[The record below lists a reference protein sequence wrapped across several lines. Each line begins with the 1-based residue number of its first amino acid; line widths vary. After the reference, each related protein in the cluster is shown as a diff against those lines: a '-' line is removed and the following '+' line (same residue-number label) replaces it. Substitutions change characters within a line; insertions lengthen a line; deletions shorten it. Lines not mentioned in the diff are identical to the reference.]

1 MQYQIIGKNDYLINP
16 MEVVLHNR
24 EIENVEEF
32 LNVNENHTYNYF
44 QLKNIEKAV
53 NCLLTHLQNNNIIY
67 IQIDSDFDGFS
78 SASLLY
84 NYIKLIYP
92 KSNILWELPEGKE
105 HGMDIEKIPENVS
118 LIIIPDAGTN
128 QIKEHAILKEKGIDC
143 IVLDHHELDKRI
155 KHNEQY
161 AIIVNNQMC
170 DYPNKSLSGVGI
182 CYKFCQAL
190 DDKLNVK
197 YADKFLDLVACG
209 NIADVMNLR
218 SLETRYY
225 VLKGLKNINNPFLK
239 SLFEKQSFSTKGII
253 NIISVAF
260 YIAPLVNA
268 CVRFGTQEEKEN
280 MFKAFIGSNETLPY
294 KKRGSKEEIQQPI
307 PEAMARICTN
317 VKAKQNRER
326 DKNLQVIE
334 ERIQEKNLLENKI
347 LIVDVTG
354 ILEHTLTGLV
364 ASQLAEKYKRP
375 VILLRFNEEKNHF
388 GGSARGYDKGV
399 IKDVRQFLL
408 DSGKFIYA
416 MGHPNA
422 CGIGITFNNI
432 IEVNDIFNR
441 KLKDVEFDDVY
452 NVDFIIPSSGVTKDF
467 VLNMSKYDDIWGGGI
482 DEPLIAFTGLVVIAD
497 DINIIGEKQNTIKF
511 TYRDIEFIKF
521 NCNEEQITKIKNSSK
536 TVELE
541 VVGRCKA
548 NDFKGNVTAQVMIS
562 DFNVKKTKKFVF

>member
-1 MQYQIIGKNDYLINP
+1 MQYKIIGKNDYLINP
-16 MEVVLHNR
+16 IEVILHNR
-24 EIENVEEF
+24 GIKNTNEF
-32 LNVNENHTYNYF
+32 LNVNENHTYNYL
-44 QLKNIEKAV
+44 QLENIKKAV
-53 NCLLTHLQNNNIIY
+53 DCLLAHLQNNNIIY
-67 IQIDSDFDGFS
+67 IQIDADFDGFS
-78 SASLLY
+78 SAALLY

-92 KSNILWELPEGKE
+92 DSNIFWELPEGKE
-105 HGMDIEKIPENVS
+105 HGIYIEKIPENVS
-118 LIIIPDAGTN
+118 LVIIPDAGTN
-128 QIKEHAILKEKGIDC
+128 QTKEHKLLKERGIDC
-143 IVLDHHELDKRI
+143 IVLDHHEIDKRI

-161 AIIVNNQMC
+161 AIIVNNQIC

-182 CYKFCQAL
+182 VYKFCQAL
-190 DDKLNVK
+190 DDKLNVR
-197 YADKFLDLVACG
+197 YANNFLDLVACG

-225 VLKGLKNINNPFLK
+225 VLKGLKNITNPFLK
-239 SLFEKQSFSTKGII
+239 ALFEKQSFFTKGII
-253 NIISVAF
+253 NITNVAF

-307 PEAMARICTN
+307 SEAMARICTN
-317 VKAKQNRER
+317 IKAKQNRER
-326 DKNLQVIE
+326 DKNLQIIE
-334 ERIQEKNLLENKI
+334 KRIQEKNLLKNKI

-375 VILLRFNEEKNHF
+375 VILLRYNEEKKHF

-399 IKDVRQFLL
+399 IKDIKQFLL
-408 DSGKFIYA
+408 ESGKFIYA

-441 KLKDVEFDDVY
+441 KLKDVEFDDIY
-452 NVDFIIPSSGVTKDF
+452 NVDFIIPANGVTKDF
-467 VLNMSKYDDIWGGGI
+467 IFNMSKYGDIWGGGI

-497 DINIIGEKQNTIKF
+497 DINIIGKKQNTIKF
-511 TYRDIEFIKF
+511 TYRGIEFIKF
-521 NCNEEQITKIKNSSK
+521 NSSEQQINNIKNSGK

-541 VVGRCKA
+541 VIGRCKI
-548 NDFKGNVTAQVMIS
+548 NEFKGNVIAQVMIS